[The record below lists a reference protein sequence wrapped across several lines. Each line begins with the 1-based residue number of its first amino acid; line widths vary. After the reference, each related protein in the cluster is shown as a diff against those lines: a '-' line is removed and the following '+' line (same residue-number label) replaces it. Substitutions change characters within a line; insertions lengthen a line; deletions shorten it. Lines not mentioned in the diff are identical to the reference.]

1 MSKVFLGGT
10 CNNSTWREELIP
22 ILERNNIS
30 YFNPVVK
37 DWNEAAYQ
45 NELKERETADFVLY
59 TITPKMVGFYSI
71 AEAVDDSNKRPKKTI
86 FYRKIDNE
94 LSGKL
99 MMFSPEQSKSLTAVE
114 KMILKNGG
122 MVAES
127 FQDIVNFVNK

>member
-1 MSKVFLGGT
+1 
-10 CNNSTWREELIP
+10 
-22 ILERNNIS
+22 
-30 YFNPVVK
+30 
-37 DWNEAAYQ
+37 
-45 NELKERETADFVLY
+45 
-59 TITPKMVGFYSI
+59 MVGFYSI